1 MSEDFNDNK
10 TIQVQSSETISGG
23 SGAVGDVDYVRP
35 TEIPE
40 QDLKVNVNSENKL
53 NLVCDSCN
61 LKASYPHFR
70 NFPKKTFGTSC
81 QKISR
86 MIIWNFMLKQIL
98 N

>member
-40 QDLKVNVNSENKL
+40 QDLYHGHSFITKWVFCQDAKVIGIQYFLLATFTGIIGLILSWLMRLQLGFQEQL
-53 NLVCDSCN
+53 
-61 LKASYPHFR
+61 AS
-70 NFPKKTFGTSC
+70 
-81 QKISR
+81 
-86 MIIWNFMLKQIL
+86 
-98 N
+98 